1 MRLLDT
7 VVLIGAIRKED
18 QYHEKGKKHLNSL
31 STNDVFIPSSTIIEF
46 DLELKAHGYTP
57 EERES
62 TLEELAVKIPSDKIL
77 PTTATS
83 LIAVT
88 RLESKLSYF
97 DAMIAAAA
105 LELGAEVVTTDKE
118 IKKHVTTVW

>member
-18 QYHEKGKKHLNSL
+18 RHHKKARKHLDSL
-31 STNDVFIPSSTIIEF
+31 STEGVFIPSSTIIEF

-57 EERES
+57 EEREV
-62 TLEELAVKIPSDKIL
+62 TLEEVAAKIPPDKTL

-83 LIAVT
+83 LIEVA

-97 DAMIAAAA
+97 DAMIVAAA
-105 LELGAEVVTTDKE
+105 LELGAEVVTTDRE
-118 IKKHVTTVW
+118 IKNLMPTVW

>member
-18 QYHEKGKKHLNSL
+18 LHHEKAKEHLNSL
-31 STNDVFIPSSTIIEF
+31 STEDVFIPASTIIEF

-57 EERES
+57 EERET
-62 TLEELAVKIPSDKIL
+62 TLEEVAAKIPPNKTL

-83 LIAVT
+83 LIAVA

-97 DAMIAAAA
+97 DAMIVATA
-105 LELGAEVVTTDKE
+105 LELGAEVVTTDQK
-118 IKKHVTTVW
+118 IKNHMPTVW